1 MTHEAG
7 AAWYAWRGDTLI
19 LRIKVQPRS
28 SRNALG
34 EVLGDRIKLY
44 LTAPPVDG
52 KANAA
57 VVAFLADAFG
67 VAKGAVS
74 IRRGETGRDKEIHVQ
89 SPQNLVDLGI
99 CRS

>member
-1 MTHEAG
+1 MTHDG
-7 AAWYAWRGDTLI
+7 GRDWYAWRGDILI

-34 EVLGDRIKLY
+34 EVLGDRVKLY

-57 VVAFLADAFG
+57 VVAFLANHFG
-67 VAKGAVS
+67 VAKGQVT

-89 SPQNLVDLGI
+89 SPQNLAVLGI
-99 CRS
+99 CRD